1 VKRET
6 VLFLIFVILTWV
18 FVISMHGKA
27 LAEYDCADS
36 FLKEFEVLEVR
47 VKTDFGTKMVTAK
60 VKLLRD
66 IPPDTHMC
74 ANCLYMDADGAEL
87 GSMHRWIDGRRA
99 AGTVKVIEFPCISA
113 AATDFY
119 LYLD

>member
-1 VKRET
+1 MKRET
-6 VLFLIFVILTWV
+6 ALFLIFVILTWV

-47 VKTDFGTKMVTAK
+47 VKTDQVMKTVSAK

-66 IPPDTHMC
+66 IPPNTRMC
-74 ANCLYMDADGAEL
+74 ANCLYMDADGAER
-87 GSMHRWIDGRRA
+87 GTSHRWVDGRRA
-99 AGTVKVIEFPCISA
+99 AGTVKVIEFPFIDLE
-113 AATDFY
+113 ATDFY